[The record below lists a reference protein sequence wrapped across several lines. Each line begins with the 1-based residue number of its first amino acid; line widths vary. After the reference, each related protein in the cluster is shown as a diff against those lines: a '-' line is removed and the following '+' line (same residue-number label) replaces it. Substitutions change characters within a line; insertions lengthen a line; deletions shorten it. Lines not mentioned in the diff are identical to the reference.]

1 MKQFSELNKILGDFL
16 NWHKSRLDCFTR
28 MLFALFA
35 VRTINLRE
43 IAVGFSSNAEID
55 SRHKRC
61 KRFFAKFTIN
71 FDVIARWIFTLFFCD
86 IKKLYITIDRTNW
99 FFGKSKINIL
109 TLGVAYEG
117 VAIPLVWNLLDKA
130 GNATGK
136 EHKAIIERFVSLF
149 GKDCIEGVLGDRE
162 FASGELFEWL
172 NLEKIPFYIRIKEDS
187 IIHVKKKKICT
198 AEKAFNDVNR
208 RKTKVFPMSI
218 WLYGQKVYLAGSR
231 SQGGELMI
239 VATNQDAKNAISI
252 YLRRWEIECLF
263 SCLKTKGFRFEDT
276 HITKLE
282 RIEKLIVLLAIGFCW
297 AHKIG
302 EWRATQKPIKFNQH
316 HDSQRPQY
324 SYFRYGLDLIRD
336 LILGCLNKRRQ
347 LKQCFKQMIPNKIRF
362 LQARC

>member
-1 MKQFSELNKILGDFL
+1 
-16 NWHKSRLDCFTR
+16 

-71 FDVIARWIFTLFFCD
+71 FDVIARWIFTLFFSD

-109 TLGVAYEG
+109 TPGIAYEG
-117 VAIPLVWNLLDKA
+117 VAIPLLWHLLDKA
-130 GNATGK
+130 GNATAR
-136 EHKAIIERFVSLF
+136 EHRAIIERFVALF
-149 GKDCIEGVLGDRE
+149 GKDCIEGVLADRE
-162 FASGELFEWL
+162 FASGELFGWL
-172 NLEKIPFYIRIKEDS
+172 NQEKIPFYIRIKEDS
-187 IIHVKKKKICT
+187 IIHAKKKKICT
-198 AEKAFNDVNR
+198 AEKFFNDVSP
-208 RKTKVFPMSI
+208 RKTKVFPMTV
-218 WLYGQKVYLAGSR
+218 WLYDQKVYLAGSR

-239 VATNQDAKNAISI
+239 VATNQDAKNAIAI

-276 HITKLE
+276 HITRLE

-297 AHKIG
+297 AHKMG
-302 EWRATQKPIKFNQH
+302 EWRAIQKPIKFNQH
-316 HDSQRPQY
+316 NESQRPQY

-336 LILGCLNKRRQ
+336 LILGSSTKRKQ
-347 LKQCFKQMIPNKIRF
+347 LKQFFRKIIPIKSDS
-362 LQARC
+362 LEVKY